1 MHSFQAAQEGARRPC
16 LGRDSAWGFLMG
28 HAIYDSAAGGR
39 QMGRHEQREQVFR
52 LLFQVEF
59 HPAEDMPRQMRLF
72 VEDNE
77 AIGTTRDADYIEA
90 RCKAVCGEIPQID
103 KLIDENTVGWDTKR
117 MGKVEL
123 AVLRLAVYELCYDDD
138 IPAGVAIDEAVE
150 IAKMYGQD
158 NSGGFVNAIL
168 AKIVKL

>member
-1 MHSFQAAQEGARRPC
+1 MRT
-16 LGRDSAWGFLMG
+16 
-28 HAIYDSAAGGR
+28 
-39 QMGRHEQREQVFR
+39 MGRHEQREQVFR

-59 HPAEDMPRQMRLF
+59 HRPEEMPRQMRLF

-77 AIGTTRDADYIEA
+77 VVDSQKAADEIES
-90 RCKAVCGEIPQID
+90 RCQSIREKIPEID
-103 KLIDENTVGWDTKR
+103 KLIDDNTERWDTTR

-123 AVLRLAVYELCYDDD
+123 AVLRLAVFELRYDDD

-150 IAKMYGQD
+150 IAKNYGQE

-168 AKIVKL
+168 AKIAKL